1 MIRAYNYS
9 VLIVL
14 SILLWCLPTDLHAL
28 TAQEVLDQSIMR
40 QNLGGSFRIAAS
52 VKAYKAKK
60 LLSDQTLWLM
70 AQIRKDGANFFVDF
84 DSPPETKGIRL
95 LLLDQKGKEQQAL
108 MYLPGPG
115 KSIPLAVADKFA
127 KIGGSGLT
135 MDDIQAFLG
144 KDNGIPELVNEE
156 AVDGRDCYLIRIK
169 FHGESGETFK
179 WISKNNFLLI
189 KSQQMDSSGKVKRSF
204 RVVNF
209 FKTEQGNEFPR
220 EEEIVIPEN
229 NLRILIR
236 QESAVFGIE
245 IPDEVTNPEKFGTFS
260 WKL

>member
-1 MIRAYNYS
+1 MIRAYKHF
-9 VLIVL
+9 VLIVV
-14 SILLWCLPTDLHAL
+14 SILIWCLPTDLRAL
-28 TAQEVLDQSIMR
+28 TAQEILDQSIK
-40 QNLGGSFRIAAS
+40 QNLGDSFRIS
-52 VKAYKAKK
+52 LTLRTYKAKR
-60 LLSDQTLWLM
+60 LLSDQELWLM
-70 AQIRKDGANFFVDF
+70 GQIRKDGANFFVDF
-84 DSPPETKGIRL
+84 DSPLETKGIRL

-144 KDNGIPELVNEE
+144 KDNGTPELVKEE

-169 FHGESGETFK
+169 FPGESGETLK

-189 KSQQMDSSGKVKRSF
+189 KSEQMDSSGKMKRSF

-220 EEEIVIPEN
+220 EEEILIPEN
-229 NLRILIR
+229 NLRIIMR

-245 IPDEVTNPEKFGTFS
+245 IPDEVTDPEMFGTFR

>member
-1 MIRAYNYS
+1 MIRAYKHFA
-9 VLIVL
+9 LIVL

-28 TAQEVLDQSIMR
+28 TAQEILDQSVK
-40 QNLGGSFRIAAS
+40 QNLGDNFRIS
-52 VKAYKAKK
+52 LTVKTYKAKK
-60 LLSDQTLWLM
+60 LLSDQVLWLM
-70 AQIRKDGANFFVDF
+70 GQIRNDGANFFLDF

-95 LLLDQKGKEQQAL
+95 LLLGQKGKEQQAL
-108 MYLPGPG
+108 MYLPGPD
-115 KSIPLAVADKFA
+115 KSIPLAVADKLA

-135 MDDIQAFLG
+135 MDDIQAFMG
-144 KDNGIPELVNEE
+144 KDGGTAELVKEE
-156 AVDGRDCYLIRIK
+156 SVDGRDCYLIRVK
-169 FHGESGETFK
+169 FPGESGETLK

-220 EEEIVIPEN
+220 DEEILIPEN
-229 NLRILIR
+229 NLRILIS

-245 IPDEVTNPEKFGTFS
+245 IPDEVTNPDKFGTFR

>member
-1 MIRAYNYS
+1 MTRAYKHF

-14 SILLWCLPTDLHAL
+14 SILIWWLPTDLCAL
-28 TAQEVLDQSIMR
+28 TAQEILDQSVK
-40 QNLGGSFRIAAS
+40 QNLGDSFRIS
-52 VKAYKAKK
+52 LTVQTYKAKK
-60 LLSDQTLWLM
+60 LLSDQVLWLM
-70 AQIRKDGANFFVDF
+70 AQIRNDGANFFVDF
-84 DSPPETKGIRL
+84 DSPPEAKGIRL
-95 LLLDQKGKEQQAL
+95 LLLGQKGKEQQAL
-108 MYLPGPG
+108 MYLPALG
-115 KSIPLAVADKFA
+115 KSIPLTVVDKFV

-135 MDDIQAFLG
+135 MDDIQAFMG
-144 KDNGIPELVNEE
+144 EDGGTAELVKEE

-169 FHGESGETFK
+169 FPGESGETLK
-179 WISKNNFLLI
+179 WISKNNFLLV
-189 KSQQMDSSGKVKRSF
+189 KSQQIDSSGGVKRTF

-220 EEEIVIPEN
+220 EEEILIPEN

-245 IPDEVTNPEKFGTFS
+245 IPDEVTDPEKFGTFQ